1 MSNAD
6 ILNNEGAAWY
16 NNSVNTACLTAGK
29 EAVLKQSNNRKHSLN
44 TAALYCRL
52 SRDDNMDTESNSIT
66 NQKKLL
72 QKAAKDKGYE
82 ETIFFVDDG
91 ITGTTLNR
99 PGFQQMLKAIEAGYI
114 SAVFVKD
121 LSRLGRDY
129 LKVGYYTEEFF
140 PQHDVRLVAVS
151 DGVDSDEG
159 DNEFTPFRNIMN
171 EWYAKDISKKRK
183 IVNKLKGNT
192 GIPLS
197 PPPYGYMKNPDD
209 TKFWVI
215 DEEAAMVVRRV
226 FQMRYD
232 GYGIGE
238 ISSML
243 TVDGILTPMAYWQS
257 KGIGRGGKKPIHEP
271 TNWRHS
277 TIASMLALQ
286 EYCGDVINFKTFS
299 KSYKMKKRI
308 ANDEKNMAIFKD
320 VHEPIIERDMW
331 ESLQRKKGTRHK
343 QPTVSSGRRIFTGLL
358 KCSDCGGNLNF
369 HFNQGNHDI
378 KYYNCGNNN
387 GGYRNCPSTHYI
399 REDFLEQI
407 VLQEIQRL
415 TQFANGYENDFVKS
429 IIGHSMDKAQ
439 NDRAKRQ
446 RELDTLIT
454 RDKELDKLF
463 ERLYEDNVA
472 GKIDDARFAKMSKR
486 YEEEQGENTAKIKAL
501 KKELKDGG
509 GEIMT
514 ADLFLEMVR
523 RYTDVT
529 ELSQRLVTE
538 LIDHIVIHHAE
549 KASGRTTQNIVIHY
563 NFIGPFTVPQKK
575 DIPAAAV
582 SINTR
587 QGVML
592 EYTTK
597 AG

>member
-1 MSNAD
+1 MSSID
-6 ILNNEGAAWY
+6 ILNTEGAKWY
-16 NNSVNTACLTAGK
+16 NNSVNIACLTAGK
-29 EAVLKQSNNRKHSLN
+29 EAVLKQSNNKKHSLN

-52 SRDDNMDTESNSIT
+52 SRDDNMDSESNSIT

-72 QKAAKDKGYE
+72 QKAAKDKGYG

-140 PQHDVRLVAVS
+140 PQHDIRLVAVS
-151 DGVDSDEG
+151 DGVDSEEG
-159 DNEFTPFRNIMN
+159 ENEFTPFRNIMN
-171 EWYAKDISKKRK
+171 EWYAKDISKKRR
-183 IVNKLKGNT
+183 IVNKLKGNS
-192 GIPLS
+192 GVPLS
-197 PPPYGYMKNPDD
+197 MPPYGYIKDPDD
-209 TKFWVI
+209 PKRWII
-215 DEEAAMVVRRV
+215 DEAAAAVVRRI

-238 ISSML
+238 ISTILSA
-243 TVDGILTPMAYWQS
+243 DKILTPTSYWQS
-257 KGIGRGGKKPIHEP
+257 KGMGRGGKKTAIDP

-277 TIASMLALQ
+277 TVAKLLSLQ

-308 ANDEKNMAIFKD
+308 ANDEQNMAIFKN

-331 ESLQRKKGTRHK
+331 ENLQKKKGARRK
-343 QPTVSSGRRIFTGLL
+343 QPTVSGERSIFAGLL

-378 KYYNCGNNN
+378 KYFNCGNNN
-387 GGYRNCPSTHYI
+387 GGYRNCPTTHYI
-399 REDFLEQI
+399 RQDFLEQI
-407 VLQEIQRL
+407 ALQEVQRL
-415 TQFANGYENDFVKS
+415 TQFANEYENDFVKS

-439 NDRAKRQ
+439 SDRAKKQ
-446 RELDTLIT
+446 RELDALLA
-454 RDKELDKLF
+454 RDKELDRLF
-463 ERLYEDNVA
+463 EKLYEDNVS
-472 GKIDDARFAKMSKR
+472 GKLTDERFAKMSKR
-486 YEEEQGENTAKIKAL
+486 YEEEQGENAAKAKTL
-501 KKELKDGG
+501 KKELKDNG
-509 GEIMT
+509 GELMT

-523 RYTDVT
+523 RYTNVT

-538 LIDHIVIHHAE
+538 LIDHIVVYHAD
-549 KASGRTTQNIVIHY
+549 KVSGRTTQNIVIHY
-563 NFIGPFTVPQKK
+563 NFIGPFAVPQKK
-575 DIPAAAV
+575 DIPATAV
-582 SINTR
+582 KINTR

-592 EYTTK
+592 EYTSK